1 MPNDV
6 IADIIGGKKHNPI
19 VTEPFIR
26 GRKLNISPVFITQ
39 SYFKIP
45 KDDELKSAHYFIVKI
60 SNKQELQQSTIN
72 YLSDIEFKGYMKL
85 FQMYYIFIFC
95 LSQ

>member
-1 MPNDV
+1 MSNDV
-6 IADIIGGKKHNPI
+6 IADIIGDKKHNPI
-19 VTEPFIR
+19 VTELFIR

-60 SNKQELQQSTIN
+60 SNKQELQQNTIN

>member
-1 MPNDV
+1 MIAEV
-6 IADIIGGKKHNPI
+6 ISNKKLNLV
-19 VTEPFIR
+19 VTELIIR

-60 SNKQELQQSTIN
+60 SNKQELQ
-72 YLSDIEFKGYMKL
+72 YLMN
-85 FQMYYIFIFC
+85 
-95 LSQ
+95 